1 MCSRCSCVSPPTRQ
15 VNRSIESRKEG
26 EMWKIGLHGVLHL
39 GGILLVDVLFHF
51 LYILSIPMDM
61 KLLKHLSDWAV
72 GLWNSISTH

>member
-1 MCSRCSCVSPPTRQ
+1 MCSMCSCVSPPTRQ

-26 EMWKIGLHGVLHL
+26 EMWNIGLHGLLHL

-72 GLWNSISTH
+72 GP